1 MKNSH
6 FETLSKYLY
15 EKRLAKEITQGNL
28 ARVLGYASPQFI
40 SNWER
45 GLAKPP
51 LSTLKKMIKILDLD
65 VDELLTILM
74 KIEERRIREYIYGE
88 IKISSPKKKKNERQ
102 RLGGPHAS
110 IRRLV

>member
-1 MKNSH
+1 MKNNH
-6 FETLSKYLY
+6 FETLSKYLH
-15 EKRLAKEITQGNL
+15 EKRVAKEITQGSL

-65 VDELLTILM
+65 VDELLTLLM
-74 KIEERRIREYIYGE
+74 KIEEKRLREIICGEAKTSTHKKRRTKG
-88 IKISSPKKKKNERQ
+88 S
-102 RLGGPHAS
+102 G
-110 IRRLV
+110 

>member
-6 FETLSKYLY
+6 FETLSKYLH
-15 EKRLAKEITQGNL
+15 EKRVAKEITQGNL
-28 ARVLGYASPQFI
+28 ARMLGYASPQFV

-51 LSTLKKMIKILDLD
+51 FDTLKKMIKMLDLD

-74 KIEERRIREYIYGE
+74 KIEEERLRKYIYGE
-88 IKISSPKKKKNERQ
+88 AKPRK
-102 RLGGPHAS
+102 
-110 IRRLV
+110 RRKAKHKE